1 VSHISVH
8 VGLGILSVNVYLTIS
23 FLPSV
28 LSSCY
33 GVVSKRLN
41 MLEILSSFR
50 IAISLVFSG
59 NGVPKFWHGKT
70 LNRRRK
76 RRKIIHC
83 TIVRN
88 QGTYMRSIESVIRD
102 DFEGHCYCC
111 KLLEDQQFEKYS
123 NIIIPTDVHR
133 GEKLCLFYEVH

>member
-1 VSHISVH
+1 MSHISVH

-70 LNRRRK
+70 LNRRR
-76 RRKIIHC
+76 
-83 TIVRN
+83 N

-123 NIIIPTDVHR
+123 IIIIPTEVHR